1 MNLSDA
7 QVLLSFDIP
16 SDLSD
21 SERVMGV
28 ISILEK
34 LKTEH
39 EPKLKSALI
48 QGAQQLLHGNTL
60 VSTTV
65 PRL

>member
-28 ISILEK
+28 ISILNK
-34 LKTEH
+34 LKNEYD
-39 EPKLKSALI
+39 PKIKSALV
-48 QGAQQLLHGNTL
+48 QGAQQLLT
-60 VSTTV
+60 
-65 PRL
+65 RK